1 MSHKSDAMLMEKW
14 KPIESPCL
22 SSLTLNLVCG
32 GKSTSLDLMLN
43 DAPLISTMESKLKH
57 LKQAEPEIQAP
68 NPPMNRFML
77 TGANTSGTA
86 SLLGSMLH
94 LGKSQLESF
103 DTSDT
108 VPWQFGNEQCQDLR
122 SLLNFKV
129 QVRAIS
135 LECITNTALLML
147 CSSQSFRPLIDIHQ
161 WPPSSNWHEVKA
173 GQTNSLP
180 AWGHQIF
187 CRDHSGLGDWMRF

>member
-1 MSHKSDAMLMEKW
+1 
-14 KPIESPCL
+14 
-22 SSLTLNLVCG
+22 
-32 GKSTSLDLMLN
+32 MLN

-129 QVRAIS
+129 QVTIKG
-135 LECITNTALLML
+135 
-147 CSSQSFRPLIDIHQ
+147 P
-161 WPPSSNWHEVKA
+161 
-173 GQTNSLP
+173 
-180 AWGHQIF
+180 
-187 CRDHSGLGDWMRF
+187 